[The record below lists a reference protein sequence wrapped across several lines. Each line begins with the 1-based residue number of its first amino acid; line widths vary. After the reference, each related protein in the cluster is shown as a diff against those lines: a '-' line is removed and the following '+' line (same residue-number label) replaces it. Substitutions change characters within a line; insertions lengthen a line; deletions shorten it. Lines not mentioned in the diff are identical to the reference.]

1 MAGSLPA
8 ALQPAGS
15 ADMRP
20 PIIEPGTHHTANM
33 DAKLDPGTGN
43 YVLNESARSCTN
55 ELYIRLVTPLGSWWA
70 DPALG
75 SRLHEL
81 QREKDLTRVH
91 KLAVQYAEQAL
102 QPILDGGRAQSIAVS
117 AGHPRRGWMRLEI
130 AATDPGGDSVQMT
143 HQVAVL

>member
-1 MAGSLPA
+1 MP
-8 ALQPAGS
+8 
-15 ADMRP
+15 
-20 PIIEPGTHHTANM
+20 
-33 DAKLDPGTGN
+33 
-43 YVLNESARSCTN
+43 NESAESCAN

-81 QREKDLTRVH
+81 QRAKDLARVR

-102 QPILDGGRAQSIAVS
+102 QPIIDGGRAQSIAVS

-130 AATDPGGDSVQMT
+130 EATDRGGGSISLD